1 MGMFRLKIQICKGDL
16 ALRFDGHCVDIPE
29 MVRKAPPH
37 PKAGATLRRESA
49 PCPAKDV
56 SHLR

>member
-1 MGMFRLKIQICKGDL
+1 MFRLKIQICKGDL